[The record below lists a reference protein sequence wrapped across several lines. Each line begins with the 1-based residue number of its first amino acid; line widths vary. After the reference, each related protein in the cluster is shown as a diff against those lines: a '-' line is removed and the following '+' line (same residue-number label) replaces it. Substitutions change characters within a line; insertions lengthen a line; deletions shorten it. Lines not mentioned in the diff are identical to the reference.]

1 MSTPGLSAPAAFVL
15 RSLRDHPDLRLP
27 EAIAA
32 EAEVDVEAVKEGLAE
47 LRAMGLAEEEG
58 SLGWRLTEGARS
70 TE

>member
-1 MSTPGLSAPAAFVL
+1 M
-15 RSLRDHPDLRLP
+15 RDHPDLRLP